1 MVARIRCGAQVD
13 SRTCH
18 RGGGV
23 CRGGAVA
30 VRCYGDSIRLRLPRY
45 HGKLPCREVSCAVL
59 CADIHGIAGFP
70 FIQSFLDYKAAVPC
84 GINAF
89 VVFPIKDFAAGI
101 RCAGDLIGTR
111 SPVRVEDRCRKGQN
125 RGGGIPAYQQE
136 HAGHVLVLHTVY
148 AEHQRAGKSGDVKG
162 VRPVRCEVRFG
173 IHACHRDAVGT
184 LAGHSKGIAAAAHIG
199 MVHAVFVRRAV
210 LTVHGKGKVQ
220 RRVLRQIFLG
230 RCGFCAVI
238 LCAVLWLRVGAYADL
253 VGLVCRQIFGF
264 LCFLA
269 AHGQCHINGG
279 GVLVQVIAKAGIDPA
294 TVLFLINL
302 HAVAVDIFHRLPC
315 GAHDLV
321 AGECQ
326 RGISGGLRLV
336 GVVVG
341 VANLIGK
348 LLAVDG
354 GQDSH
359 VFGASVFLADLSGL
373 FRHQEGGYI
382 VFARRHQRTF
392 CGNVDRIDLGGIHDL
407 FVHKVGCLAGFA
419 AQIGTQ
425 GVGRVLCGVLH
436 PAGERIAV
444 LRQIQLFKRCNCK
457 ALFIGKAQRTRTD
470 GIVAALFQA

>member
-1 MVARIRCGAQVD
+1 
-13 SRTCH
+13 
-18 RGGGV
+18 
-23 CRGGAVA
+23 
-30 VRCYGDSIRLRLPRY
+30 
-45 HGKLPCREVSCAVL
+45 
-59 CADIHGIAGFP
+59 
-70 FIQSFLDYKAAVPC
+70 
-84 GINAF
+84 
-89 VVFPIKDFAAGI
+89 
-101 RCAGDLIGTR
+101 
-111 SPVRVEDRCRKGQN
+111 
-125 RGGGIPAYQQE
+125 
-136 HAGHVLVLHTVY
+136 
-148 AEHQRAGKSGDVKG
+148 
-162 VRPVRCEVRFG
+162 
-173 IHACHRDAVGT
+173 
-184 LAGHSKGIAAAAHIG
+184 
-199 MVHAVFVRRAV
+199 MVHAVFVRRTGCAV
-210 LTVHGKGKVQ
+210 HRKGKVQ

-238 LCAVLWLRVGAYADL
+238 LCAVLRLPVGTYTDL
-253 VGLVCRQIFGF
+253 VGCVCRQIFGF

-279 GVLVQVIAKAGIDPA
+279 GVLVQVIAKAGIDPT
-294 TVLFLINL
+294 TVLLLINC
-302 HAVAVDIFHRLPC
+302 HAVTVSVIHLLPF

-326 RGISGGLRLV
+326 RHVSGGVRRV
-336 GVVVG
+336 GVIVG
-341 VANLIGK
+341 VGNLIGK

-354 GQDSH
+354 GQDGHIFST
-359 VFGASVFLADLSGL
+359 SVFLADLSGL

-419 AQIGTQ
+419 TQIGTQ